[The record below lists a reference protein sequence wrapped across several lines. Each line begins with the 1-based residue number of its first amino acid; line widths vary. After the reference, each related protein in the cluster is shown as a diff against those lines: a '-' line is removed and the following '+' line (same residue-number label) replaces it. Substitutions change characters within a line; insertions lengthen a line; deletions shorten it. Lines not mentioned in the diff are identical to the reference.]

1 MKISAGL
8 FLAVVAATNVAHAEV
23 EVEVEQ
29 TCWTHVSRGKTDR
42 DIAFVM
48 RTYKDTE
55 LNKEVG
61 AVIQYAGSK
70 ETIPLVFENFQTDL
84 DDPDSGNYELTRIEV
99 VNGKAGGEYV
109 FSQTG
114 QGIKQG
120 KGVAY
125 KKSKT
130 SKPILFFYTPESLAK
145 CSFPKPQK

>member
-1 MKISAGL
+1 MKISALL
-8 FLAVVAATNVAHAEV
+8 FLAVVAATNVAHA

-84 DDPDSGNYELTRIEV
+84 DDPDSGNYELARIEV

-145 CSFPKPQK
+145 CPFPKPQK